1 MKNKYRNKKTE
12 IDGIRFDSMREAV
25 RFRELKL
32 LELTGEIIHLELQP
46 KFDIVPSVKW
56 NGKTLRKRVYVA
68 DFKYY
73 EAQTGR
79 FVVEDVKSKIT
90 AVNPVYTLKRQ
101 LFLNQ
106 YPEYIFRE
114 L

>member
-12 IDGIRFDSMREAV
+12 IDGIVFDSKAEAV
-25 RFRELKL
+25 RYRELKL
-32 LELTGEIIHLELQP
+32 LELTGEIVHLELQP
-46 KFDIVPSVKW
+46 RFDIVPSVKW
-56 NGKTLRKRVYVA
+56 NGKTLRKRVYIA

-73 EAQTGR
+73 ETQTGR
-79 FVVEDVKSKIT
+79 FVVEDVKGMRT
-90 AVNPVYTLKRQ
+90 QVYTLKRQ